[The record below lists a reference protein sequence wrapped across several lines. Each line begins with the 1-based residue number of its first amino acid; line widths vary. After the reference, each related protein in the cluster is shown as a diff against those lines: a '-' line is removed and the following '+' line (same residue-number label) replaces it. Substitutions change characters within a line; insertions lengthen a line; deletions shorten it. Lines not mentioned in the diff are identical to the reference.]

1 MNSTK
6 MKREYKD
13 IYIVHDAEGDVQRI
27 TERHQDI
34 GKYVVGV
41 TAYGLAAKK
50 MRRVAST
57 LNKMVRERGEEA
69 IFKVVRSDG
78 KHMVVRK
85 LIPDDKLEFIDHTL
99 LDWEDVK

>member
-1 MNSTK
+1 

-41 TAYGLAAKK
+41 TAYGWAAK
-50 MRRVAST
+50 MRRVASS
-57 LNKMVRERGEEA
+57 LNEMVRKRGEEA

-78 KHMVVRK
+78 NYTVVRK

>member
-1 MNSTK
+1 

-13 IYIVHDAEGDVQRI
+13 IYMVHDAEGDVQRI

-34 GKYVVGV
+34 GKYIVGV
-41 TAYGLAAKK
+41 TVYGRAAK
-50 MRRVAST
+50 MRKVAST
-57 LNKMVRERGEEA
+57 LNKMVRARGEEA

-78 KHMVVRK
+78 NYTVVRK

>member
-1 MNSTK
+1 

-34 GKYVVGV
+34 GKYIVAV
-41 TAYGLAAKK
+41 TAYGRAAK
-50 MRRVAST
+50 MRKVAST

-78 KHMVVRK
+78 NYTVVRK

>member
-1 MNSTK
+1 
-6 MKREYKD
+6 
-13 IYIVHDAEGDVQRI
+13 
-27 TERHQDI
+27 
-34 GKYVVGV
+34 
-41 TAYGLAAKK
+41 

-78 KHMVVRK
+78 NYMVVRK

>member
-1 MNSTK
+1 

-13 IYIVHDAEGDVQRI
+13 IYMVHDAEGDVQRI

-34 GKYVVGV
+34 AKYVVAV
-41 TAYGLAAKK
+41 TAYGQAGK
-50 MRRVAST
+50 MRRVASS
-57 LNKMVRERGEEA
+57 LNEMVRKRGEEA

-99 LDWEDVK
+99 LDWEDIE